1 MPPISRQVSAGAAGE
16 GEGEGEVE
24 AGRNFGSGLFVCG
37 EAGPVWVR
45 PRRRRLWKN
54 RQGAVIS
61 LAAFLSISKTHVVRF
76 IPK

>member
-16 GEGEGEVE
+16 GEGEVEVE

-45 PRRRRLWKN
+45 PRRRLVLLPRPSKRTLIANIKREPSTEKRLLY
-54 RQGAVIS
+54 S
-61 LAAFLSISKTHVVRF
+61 
-76 IPK
+76 